1 MTISRGWKWEVLSKD
16 DEYWNTPDFMI
27 HYLSYRWKN
36 QNFKD
41 FLDIGCG
48 MGRHAIFMGENGFNV
63 NAFDY
68 SKYAVDIVKDK
79 AYEKHLNMKLCIGD
93 MSSMPFESES
103 MDCMIAIN
111 VLYNTDKEGISRVLS
126 EMNRVLRDNGEV
138 YFNIMSDNNSLDSNQ
153 ELFNGNRFY
162 NFTDEDF
169 EVLFK
174 DFSVVSVRNIS
185 EVGSDF
191 LNTSSFCV
199 LLKKVHDKNNFTD
212 DKLKESAYL
221 M

>member
-1 MTISRGWKWEVLSKD
+1 MNISKGWKWEVLSKD

-27 HYLSYRWKN
+27 HYLNYRWKK
-36 QNFKD
+36 QNFRD

-93 MSSMPFESES
+93 MSSMPFENES

-111 VLYNTDKEGISRVLS
+111 VLYNSDKEGISRVLS

-153 ELFNGNRFY
+153 ELFNFGA
-162 NFTDEDF
+162 
-169 EVLFK
+169 LFK
-174 DFSVVSVRNIS
+174 DFSVVSVRNVS

-199 LLKKVHDKNNFTD
+199 LLKKVSDKGNFND